1 MRKYYRSLGRRY
13 CRVWISLIVGTLLL
27 AVGIGGCKG
36 TTINPTEPV
45 VDPTPNP
52 DIPTPVPSG
61 TPTVPAGDATPTPIP
76 PGTPTAPADEATPTP
91 VSPSYDGY
99 ADTPDDP
106 TIKTLEAAEASYEVT
121 LEYTGDIDWY
131 KIAVPEDAATL
142 SIELFDIPTQ
152 SDFDIVAY
160 DETLTE
166 LINGR
171 STQAGNVSEL
181 IEIDEPGEL
190 VYLQI
195 YSYSGR
201 GNAKLSITATTEE
214 TPDIEHLTYENVLST
229 EYSLYP
235 RGSFSGLL
243 ERHVETETVENVT
256 CQGVL
261 SSLEG
266 TLTIGTYAHVERNIL
281 TLTDYIDGWAL
292 AVFNGTVQN
301 FDEMM
306 ISIRVSI
313 ASEELGL
320 TVNAPPDMR
329 VQGGQYLKSNTKDD
343 VYYVV
348 VTYGDLW
355 ANTTNDIRMSSGV
368 VGDLGT
374 LLSNEI
380 FAQEVTT
387 DWSVRLPD
395 GTRCS
400 GEAEGSPIEDF
411 ETSKLAIPSF
421 KPFQRIW

>member
-1 MRKYYRSLGRRY
+1 MRTFYRFFERRC
-13 CRVWISLIVGTLLL
+13 CRVVFFLIVGMLLM
-27 AVGIGGCKG
+27 AVSIGGCKG
-36 TTINPTEPV
+36 TTISPTEPIV
-45 VDPTPNP
+45 EPTPDP
-52 DIPTPVPSG
+52 IPLETPTVPPGEATPVPTG
-61 TPTVPAGDATPTPIP
+61 TPTVPP
-76 PGTPTAPADEATPTP
+76 DEATPTP

-106 TIKTLEAAEASYEVT
+106 TIKTLEVTENFYEVT
-121 LEYTGDIDWY
+121 LDYTGDIDWY
-131 KIAVPEDAATL
+131 KIAVPEATAVL
-142 SIELFDIPTQ
+142 AIELSDIPTQ

-160 DETLTE
+160 DEALIE
-166 LINGR
+166 LMNGR
-171 STQAGNVSEL
+171 STQAGSVSEL

-201 GNAKLSITATTEE
+201 GNAMLSITAKTGE
-214 TPDIEHLTYENVLST
+214 TPDAGHLAYEDVLLT
-229 EYSLYP
+229 EYPLYP

-243 ERHVETETVENVT
+243 ERHVETETVEDVA

-266 TLTIGTYAHVERNIL
+266 TLTIGMYAHVERNIL

-292 AVFNGTVQN
+292 AVFTGTAQN

-313 ASEELGL
+313 ASEELEL

-329 VQGGQYLKSNTKDD
+329 VQGSRYLKSNTKND
-343 VYYVV
+343 VYYVA

-355 ANTTNDIRMSSGV
+355 ANTTNDIRMSSGM

-374 LLSNEI
+374 LLSNEM
-380 FAQEVTT
+380 FTQEVTA

-400 GEAEGSPIEDF
+400 GEAEGSPITDF
-411 ETSKLAIPSF
+411 EASKLAMPAL
-421 KPFQRIW
+421 KAFQRIW